1 MTLKTRSARAQARLR
16 LDIRSWCALV
26 ALGVCASASL
36 VLAQSDEADRVKE
49 SATVLTEIMNAPDQ
63 AIPTSVLEKAVGIAV
78 FPGTVRG
85 GFIVGAERG
94 RGILSVR
101 DEKTHEWSAPA
112 FLTITGGS
120 LGLQIGLR
128 ATDLILVIQ
137 NRRGL
142 ENLVRNEFKVGAG
155 AAVTGGPVGRDAQAS
170 TDIQLRAEI
179 LSYSRS
185 RGLFAGATIEGSTIK
200 EDQDANGRYYGSRMT
215 TRNIVFDGKAKAP
228 ETLAAWTNA
237 LTKFAK

>member
-1 MTLKTRSARAQARLR
+1 MRTTLSL
-16 LDIRSWCALV
+16 LV
-26 ALGVCASASL
+26 CVAVGAWLTTGAPS
-36 VLAQSDEADRVKE
+36 AQSDEADRVKE
-49 SATVLTEIMNAPDQ
+49 SATVLDEIMGTSDQ
-63 AIPTSVLEKAVGIAV
+63 AIPTSVLAKAVGIAV

-101 DEKTHEWSAPA
+101 DEATKSWSSPA

-120 LGLQIGLR
+120 LGLQIGVR

-155 AAVTGGPVGRDAQAS
+155 AAVTGGPVGRDAQAA
-170 TDIQLRAEI
+170 TDIQMRAEI

-200 EDQDANGRYYGSRMT
+200 EDRDANGRYYGDKLT
-215 TRNIVFDGKAKAP
+215 TRAVVFDGKAKAP
-228 ETLAAWTNA
+228 EAAMVWHDA
-237 LTKFAK
+237 LVKYAR

>member
-1 MTLKTRSARAQARLR
+1 MRLKSFFV
-16 LDIRSWCALV
+16 V
-26 ALGVCASASL
+26 ALALTVAATLSRTVAAG
-36 VLAQSDEADRVKE
+36 SDEADRVKE
-49 SATVLTEIMNAPDQ
+49 SATVLDEIMGAPDQ
-63 AIPTSVLEKAVGIAV
+63 AIPESVLDKAVGIAV

-94 RGILSVR
+94 RGILSAR
-101 DEKTHEWSAPA
+101 DAKSKTWSAPA

-137 NRRGL
+137 NQRGI

-155 AAVTGGPVGRDAQAS
+155 AAVTGGPVGRDAQAA

-200 EDQDANGRYYGSRMT
+200 EDRDANGRFYGDKLT
-215 TRNIVFDGKAKAP
+215 TRAVVFDGKAKAP
-228 ETLAAWTNA
+228 DGVKVWLDALA
-237 LTKFAK
+237 KYAK

>member
-1 MTLKTRSARAQARLR
+1 MRLKSFFF
-16 LDIRSWCALV
+16 CALALTLIAGLSRVV
-26 ALGVCASASL
+26 AAD
-36 VLAQSDEADRVKE
+36 SDEADRVKE
-49 SATVLTEIMNAPDQ
+49 SATVLGEIMGAPDQ
-63 AIPTSVLEKAVGIAV
+63 AIPTSVLDKAVGIAV

-101 DEKTHEWSAPA
+101 DATTKAWSAPA

-128 ATDLILVIQ
+128 ATDLVLVIQ

-155 AAVTGGPVGRDAQAS
+155 AAVTGGPVGRDAQAA

-200 EDQDANGRYYGSRMT
+200 EDQDANGRFYGEKLT
-215 TRNIVFDGKAKAP
+215 TRAVVFDGKAKAP
-228 ETLAAWTNA
+228 AGVTVWSDA
-237 LTKFAK
+237 LTKYAK

>member
-1 MTLKTRSARAQARLR
+1 MRLKSLFF
-16 LDIRSWCALV
+16 CAL
-26 ALGVCASASL
+26 ALTLIASL
-36 VLAQSDEADRVKE
+36 SRAVAADSDEADRVKD
-49 SATVLTEIMNAPDQ
+49 SATVLGEIMGAPDQ
-63 AIPTSVLEKAVGIAV
+63 AIPSSVLEKAVGIAV

-94 RGILSVR
+94 RGILSAR
-101 DEKTHEWSAPA
+101 DATTKAWSAPA

-155 AAVTGGPVGRDAQAS
+155 AAVTGGPVGRDAQAA
-170 TDIQLRAEI
+170 TDIQMRAEI

-200 EDQDANGRYYGSRMT
+200 EDQDANARFYGERLT
-215 TRNIVFDGKAKAP
+215 TRAVVFDGKAKAP
-228 ETLAAWTNA
+228 ETLLVWSEA
-237 LTKFAK
+237 LGKYAK

>member
-1 MTLKTRSARAQARLR
+1 MRTTKLSLLMFVAVGVFLTNGP
-16 LDIRSWCALV
+16 LV
-26 ALGVCASASL
+26 
-36 VLAQSDEADRVKE
+36 AQSDEADRVKE
-49 SATVLTEIMNAPDQ
+49 SATVLGEIMGAPDQ
-63 AIPTSVLEKAVGIAV
+63 AIPASVLDKAVGIAV

-94 RGILSVR
+94 RGILSAR
-101 DEKTHEWSAPA
+101 DETTKSWSAPA

-120 LGLQIGLR
+120 LGLQIGVR

-155 AAVTGGPVGRDAQAS
+155 AAVTGGPVGRDAQAA

-200 EDQDANGRYYGSRMT
+200 EDRDANGRYYGEKLT
-215 TRNIVFDGKAKAP
+215 TRAVVFDGKATAP
-228 ETLAAWTNA
+228 EAASAWRDA
-237 LTKFAK
+237 LVKYAK

>member
-1 MTLKTRSARAQARLR
+1 MRLKLF
-16 LDIRSWCALV
+16 
-26 ALGVCASASL
+26 VCVLIAAVILPSMPFAAS
-36 VLAQSDEADRVKE
+36 SDESDRVKE
-49 SATVLTEIMNAPDQ
+49 AATVLNEIMGAPDQ
-63 AIPTSVLEKAVGIAV
+63 AIPTSVLGKAVGIAV
-78 FPGTVRG
+78 FPGTLRG

-101 DEKTHEWSAPA
+101 DEATKSWSTPA

-120 LGLQIGLR
+120 LGLQIGVR

-155 AAVTGGPVGRDAQAS
+155 AAVTGGPVGRDAQAA
-170 TDIQLRAEI
+170 TDIQMRAEI

-200 EDQDANGRYYGSRMT
+200 EDQDANGRYYSERLT
-215 TRNIVFDGKAKAP
+215 TRNVVFEKKAKEPDTAVVW
-228 ETLAAWTNA
+228 LQA
-237 LTKFAK
+237 LDKYAK

>member
-1 MTLKTRSARAQARLR
+1 MTGRLTFSAL
-16 LDIRSWCALV
+16 ALV
-26 ALGVCASASL
+26 L
-36 VLAQSDEADRVKE
+36 VLTPSGRLGAQSDEADRIKE
-49 SATVLTEIMNAPDQ
+49 SATVLGEIMKAEDS
-63 AIPTSVLEKAVGIAV
+63 AIPASVLGKAEGIAV

-101 DEKTHEWSAPA
+101 DEKTRMWSTPA

-120 LGLQIGLR
+120 VGFQIGVR
-128 ATDLILVIQ
+128 ATDLVLVIQ

-142 ENLVRNEFKVGAG
+142 ENLVRNEWKVGAG
-155 AAVTGGPVGRDAQAS
+155 AAATAGPVGRDAQAA

-185 RGLFAGATIEGSTIK
+185 RGLFAGATLEGATIR
-200 EDQDANGRYYGSRMT
+200 EDQDANRRIYGEKLA
-215 TRNIVFDGKAKAP
+215 TREIVFDNKAKAP
-228 ETLAAWTNA
+228 ESAVPWFQA
-237 LTKFAK
+237 LMKFVP

>member
-1 MTLKTRSARAQARLR
+1 MRLKSFFF
-16 LDIRSWCALV
+16 CALALTLITGLSRVV
-26 ALGVCASASL
+26 AAD
-36 VLAQSDEADRVKE
+36 SDEPDRVKE
-49 SATVLTEIMNAPDQ
+49 SATVLGEIMGAPDQ
-63 AIPTSVLEKAVGIAV
+63 AIPESVLEKAVGIAV

-94 RGILSVR
+94 RGILSAR
-101 DEKTHEWSAPA
+101 DATSKMWSAPA

-155 AAVTGGPVGRDAQAS
+155 AAVTGGPVGRDAQAA
-170 TDIQLRAEI
+170 TDIQMRAEI

-200 EDQDANGRYYGSRMT
+200 EDQDANGRFYGEKLT
-215 TRNIVFDGKAKAP
+215 TRAVVFDGKAKAP
-228 ETLAAWTNA
+228 DGVKVWLDALA
-237 LTKFAK
+237 KFAK

>member
-1 MTLKTRSARAQARLR
+1 MAVGVFLTIGPLAAQT
-16 LDIRSWCALV
+16 
-26 ALGVCASASL
+26 
-36 VLAQSDEADRVKE
+36 DEADRIKE
-49 SATVLTEIMNAPDQ
+49 SATVLGEIMAAPDQ
-63 AIPTSVLEKAVGIAV
+63 AIPMSVLEKAVGIAV

-101 DEKTHEWSAPA
+101 DEATKSWSAPA
-112 FLTITGGS
+112 FITITGGS
-120 LGLQIGLR
+120 LGLQIGVR

-155 AAVTGGPVGRDAQAS
+155 AAVTGGPVGRDAQAA

-200 EDQDANGRYYGSRMT
+200 EDRDANGRYYGEKLA
-215 TRNIVFDGKAKAP
+215 TRAVVFDGKAKAP
-228 ETLAAWTNA
+228 ESVGVWREA
-237 LTKFAK
+237 LGKYAK

>member
-1 MTLKTRSARAQARLR
+1 MTARLAF
-16 LDIRSWCALV
+16 SMFAL
-26 ALGVCASASL
+26 LLLL
-36 VLAQSDEADRVKE
+36 VFAPRVGAQSDEADRVRE
-49 SATVLTEIMNAPDQ
+49 SAVVLDEIMKASDS
-63 AIPTSVLEKAVGIAV
+63 AIPSSVLEKAEGLAV

-101 DEKTHEWSAPA
+101 DEKTRMWSPPA

-120 LGLQIGLR
+120 VGLQIGVR

-142 ENLVRNEFKVGAG
+142 ENLVRNEWKVGAG
-155 AAVTGGPVGRDAQAS
+155 AAATAGPVGRDAQAA

-179 LSYSRS
+179 LSYSRT
-185 RGLFAGATIEGSTIK
+185 RGLFAGVSLEGSTIRQ
-200 EDQDANGRYYGSRMT
+200 DVDANARFYGQKLT
-215 TRNIVFDGKAKAP
+215 TREVVFDNKAKAP
-228 ETLAAWTNA
+228 EATVPWFQA
-237 LTKFAK
+237 LMKYVP

>member
-1 MTLKTRSARAQARLR
+1 MSTTKRSL
-16 LDIRSWCALV
+16 LVLV
-26 ALGVCASASL
+26 AAGMLLTMGPLA
-36 VLAQSDEADRVKE
+36 AQSDEADRVKE
-49 SATVLTEIMNAPDQ
+49 SATVLGEIMGAPDQ
-63 AIPTSVLEKAVGIAV
+63 AIPTSVLDKAVGIAV

-101 DEKTHEWSAPA
+101 DEATKSWSTPA

-120 LGLQIGLR
+120 LGLQIGVR

-155 AAVTGGPVGRDAQAS
+155 AAVTGGPVGRDAQAA

-200 EDQDANGRYYGSRMT
+200 EDRDANGRYYGQKLT
-215 TRNIVFDGKAKAP
+215 TRAVVFDGKAKAP
-228 ETLAAWTNA
+228 ETLDVWQNA

>member
-1 MTLKTRSARAQARLR
+1 MRLQK
-16 LDIRSWCALV
+16 LSLAVLV
-26 ALGVCASASL
+26 ALVVSAPSGPL
-36 VLAQSDEADRVKE
+36 GAQSDEADRVRE
-49 SATVLTEIMNAPDQ
+49 SATVLNEIMAASDH
-63 AIPTSVLEKAVGIAV
+63 AIPSSVLNKAVGIAV

-94 RGILSVR
+94 RGILSAR
-101 DEKTHEWSAPA
+101 DAASKSWSAPA

-120 LGLQIGLR
+120 LGLQIGVR

-155 AAVTGGPVGRDAQAS
+155 AAVTGGPVGRDAQAA
-170 TDIQLRAEI
+170 TDIQMRAEI

-185 RGLFAGATIEGSTIK
+185 RGLFAGATVEGSTIK
-200 EDQDANGRYYGSRMT
+200 EDQDANGRFYGEKLT
-215 TRNIVFDGKAKAP
+215 TRSVVFDGKAKAP
-228 ETLAAWTNA
+228 EGVNVWRDA
-237 LTKFAK
+237 LIKYAK

>member
-1 MTLKTRSARAQARLR
+1 MRLKSFFV
-16 LDIRSWCALV
+16 V
-26 ALGVCASASL
+26 ALALTVAATLSRTVA
-36 VLAQSDEADRVKE
+36 ADSDEADRVKE
-49 SATVLTEIMNAPDQ
+49 SATVLNEIMGAPDQ
-63 AIPTSVLEKAVGIAV
+63 AIPESVLDKAVGIAV

-94 RGILSVR
+94 RGILSAR
-101 DEKTHEWSAPA
+101 DAKSKTWSAPA

-137 NRRGL
+137 NQRGI

-155 AAVTGGPVGRDAQAS
+155 AAVTGGPVGRDAQAA

-200 EDQDANGRYYGSRMT
+200 EDRDANGRFYGDKLT
-215 TRNIVFDGKAKAP
+215 TRAVVFDGKAKAP
-228 ETLAAWTNA
+228 DGVKVWLDALA
-237 LTKFAK
+237 KYAK

>member
-1 MTLKTRSARAQARLR
+1 MRLKLF
-16 LDIRSWCALV
+16 ICV
-26 ALGVCASASL
+26 
-36 VLAQSDEADRVKE
+36 VLAGVMLPSRPFAASSDETDRVKE
-49 SATVLTEIMNAPDQ
+49 AATVLGEIMGAPDQ
-63 AIPTSVLEKAVGIAV
+63 AIPTSVLAKAVGIAV
-78 FPGTVRG
+78 FPGTLRG

-101 DEKTHEWSAPA
+101 DETTKAWSAPA

-120 LGLQIGLR
+120 LGLQIGVR

-155 AAVTGGPVGRDAQAS
+155 AAVTGGPVGRDAQAA
-170 TDIQLRAEI
+170 TDIQMRAEI

-200 EDQDANGRYYGSRMT
+200 EDQDANARYYGERLT
-215 TRNIVFDGKAKAP
+215 TRSVVFDKKAKEPDTAVVW
-228 ETLAAWTNA
+228 LQA
-237 LTKFAK
+237 LDKYAK

>member
-1 MTLKTRSARAQARLR
+1 MRLKSLFF
-16 LDIRSWCALV
+16 CAF
-26 ALGVCASASL
+26 ALTAIAGLSRTFAAD
-36 VLAQSDEADRVKE
+36 SDEADRVKE
-49 SATVLTEIMNAPDQ
+49 SATVLGEIMGAPDQ
-63 AIPTSVLEKAVGIAV
+63 AIPTSVLDKAVGIAV

-101 DEKTHEWSAPA
+101 DATTKAWSAPA

-128 ATDLILVIQ
+128 ATDLVLVIQ

-155 AAVTGGPVGRDAQAS
+155 AAVTGGPVGRDAQAA

-200 EDQDANGRYYGSRMT
+200 EDQDANGRFYGEKLT
-215 TRNIVFDGKAKAP
+215 TRAVVFDGKAKAP
-228 ETLAAWTNA
+228 AGVTVWSDA
-237 LTKFAK
+237 LTKYAK

>member
-1 MTLKTRSARAQARLR
+1 MTARL
-16 LDIRSWCALV
+16 SSCAF
-26 ALGVCASASL
+26 ALLLLLAPSL
-36 VLAQSDEADRVKE
+36 GAQSDEADRVRE
-49 SATVLTEIMNAPDQ
+49 SATVLGEIMKAPDS
-63 AIPTSVLEKAVGIAV
+63 AIPTSVLSKAAGIAI

-101 DEKTHEWSAPA
+101 DEKTNMWSAPA

-120 LGLQIGLR
+120 VGLQIGVR
-128 ATDLILVIQ
+128 ATDLVLLIQ

-142 ENLVRNEFKVGAG
+142 ENLVRNEFKIGAG
-155 AAVTGGPVGRDAQAS
+155 AAVTGGPVGRDAQAA

-185 RGLFAGATIEGSTIK
+185 RGLFAGATLEGSTIRQD
-200 EDQDANGRYYGSRMT
+200 EDANGRFYGEKFT
-215 TRNIVFDGKAKAP
+215 TRQVVFDNKAKAP
-228 ETLAAWTNA
+228 EATVAWFQA
-237 LTKFAK
+237 LMKYVP